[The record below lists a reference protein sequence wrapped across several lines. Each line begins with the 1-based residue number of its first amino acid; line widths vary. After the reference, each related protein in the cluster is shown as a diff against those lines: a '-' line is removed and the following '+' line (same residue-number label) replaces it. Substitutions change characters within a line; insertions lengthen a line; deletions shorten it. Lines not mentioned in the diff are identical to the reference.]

1 MGLNEVFKKVADI
14 ERNATE
20 LASEKVELATPD
32 DLAKAQMQSKK
43 ELDAANT
50 LAKNVMA
57 SIDKVIAAYRT
68 NQVTCNLG
76 LAAADDVTRKFKD
89 LGMTPPPAYIVSG
102 KKELEASQKLSAA
115 KVKALENA
123 KKLFN

>member
-1 MGLNEVFKKVADI
+1 MGLNEVFKKVSAI
-14 ERNATE
+14 QPESVE
-20 LASEKVELATPD
+20 LASHEVALATPD

-43 ELDAANT
+43 ELEAAGV
-50 LAKNVMA
+50 LAKSVMA

-76 LAAADDVTRKFKD
+76 LAAAEDVTRKFKD
-89 LGMTPPPAYIVSG
+89 LGMTPPPSYIVSG
-102 KKELEASQKLSAA
+102 QKELEASQKLSAA